1 MIIKKIIF
9 HLLFIIL
16 LCIIQVIIFNQ
27 ISFLDYINFHIYT
40 IFVFIYPIYESRF
53 ILIILSFF
61 MGLIIDYYMNVGGIN
76 AFSITLIS
84 YVKQYILR
92 FIAGKNIITGDD
104 FSFFELSFFQKIYYT
119 FTLMIIHYF
128 AFFLLELFKSS
139 NFKIILL
146 RFISGVIFNTILCL
160 IYLSIIEKNRS

>member
-1 MIIKKIIF
+1 MIK
-9 HLLFIIL
+9 FILHL
-16 LCIIQVIIFNQ
+16 LCIIFLCTVQVIIFNQ

-53 ILIILSFF
+53 ILIILSFV

-76 AFSITLIS
+76 AFSITLTS

-92 FIAGKNIITGDD
+92 FVAGINIITGDD
-104 FSFFELSFFQKIYYT
+104 LSFAELSFEKKIYFT

-139 NFKIILL
+139 NLKIILL
-146 RFISGVIFNTILCL
+146 RSIYGVLFNTILCL
-160 IYLSIIEKNRS
+160 IYLSIIEKK